1 MSKLTVVEF
10 LANLIFKKTV
20 QKQSGIMKINPVD
33 KVIAEKQAKSVI
45 DKLKDKIDVNNLS
58 KSDLNIMAEQIV
70 HPLKHAE
77 KVIPKESA
85 KVLPFKYKRSFAEE
99 LADASKKGD
108 FNRMQGI
115 MKVDPKFKEVMKN
128 VEKQKATEK
137 LIRQRD
143 LQKRPIPLDTMQYQT
158 PEIAKLKGS
167 ERMNYLITDKDQTA
181 KLLKKG
187 VTSDDI
193 IYAQDRYGMTAKDIM
208 EASDSGFKFPFAY
221 GGVAG
226 MLGETDRV
234 PYGGGG
240 AGKPPVTFTL
250 TGGGSTDPGGYNYGG
265 SFGVGGNFPLMGGEV
280 GITSDLPFGRS
291 SDKFGV
297 GESTLGD
304 QGGVNVQGKWPVDFN
319 KLLMG

>member
-1 MSKLTVVEF
+1 
-10 LANLIFKKTV
+10 V

-45 DKLKDKIDVNNLS
+45 DKLKDNKIDVNTLTQ
-58 KSDLNIMAEQIV
+58 SDLNIMAEQIV

-143 LQKRPIPLDTMQYQT
+143 LQKRPIPLDTIQYQT
-158 PEIAKLKGS
+158 PEIAKLKGA
-167 ERMNYLITDKDQTA
+167 ERMDYLITDKDQTA

-208 EASDSGFKFPFAY
+208 EASDSGFKFPFATA
-221 GGVAG
+221 VSQACWVRELDIK
-226 MLGETDRV
+226 MVFLRR
-234 PYGGGG
+234 
-240 AGKPPVTFTL
+240 
-250 TGGGSTDPGGYNYGG
+250 
-265 SFGVGGNFPLMGGEV
+265 FPLNIDYMLVQCYQEIKLEQLMKV
-280 GITSDLPFGRS
+280 ILTKILKIKLKI
-291 SDKFGV
+291 KF
-297 GESTLGD
+297 
-304 QGGVNVQGKWPVDFN
+304 
-319 KLLMG
+319 